1 VILLPFIVS
10 GLFALTPAKLQR
22 RMTDRAIQQKIVAD
36 RRAAGDENI
45 WCMLQEDDVERDMD
59 GHSMWHEIT
68 VDGLHYSDLG
78 FYWTTKPVYRFLKEL
93 GL

>member
-1 VILLPFIVS
+1 M
-10 GLFALTPAKLQR
+10 A
-22 RMTDRAIQQKIVAD
+22 DRAIQQKIVAD

-45 WCMLQEDDVERDMD
+45 YCLLQEDDVEREMD

-78 FYWTTKPVYRFLKEL
+78 FYWTTKPVYRFLKEQL